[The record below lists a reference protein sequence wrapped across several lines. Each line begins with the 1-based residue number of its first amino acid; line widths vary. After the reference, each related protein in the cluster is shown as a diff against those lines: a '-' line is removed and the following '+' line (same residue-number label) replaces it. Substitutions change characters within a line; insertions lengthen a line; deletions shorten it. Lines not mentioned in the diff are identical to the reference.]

1 MKSRGDHTIVIV
13 SVHFTNQIVVA
24 PKFGAYRRVCRF
36 QRRREVLWP

>member
-24 PKFGAYRRVCRF
+24 PKFGAYRRACRF
-36 QRRREVLWP
+36 QRIREVLCP